1 MPPCRAASSPVR
13 RTSTAARRREREAA
27 ILAATRTLF
36 DDRGVAEAQIEDIAR
51 AVGINRAIVYRHFT
65 GKEELFALA
74 LVGYLDELT
83 AALADAVATSTTPQD
98 QLAALVSAFV
108 DYGVAHPA
116 FVDCAHS
123 LMRRTGTELFDEIS
137 EGAMLRLGRAI
148 AACLATL
155 RGTLEAGAT
164 AGDFTIGDPVLLAN
178 TLYATGL
185 GGLQLARVGL
195 VIDEAAPGVPT
206 VGRVD
211 AEQVKALLLTSA
223 LAMARDG
230 LSRVER
236 TSVANGSSG
245 PSDAGRRS
253 TRSASIHGAVSTP
266 PGRRRALDRRDA
278 LDRRSASP
286 VSARGWRS
294 RPGHRRRRSRS
305 GLGRSRAGRAAW
317 RRR

>member
-1 MPPCRAASSPVR
+1 VDLPPSEWQRRLSQSCNSELHPPYDAGMSSSTRAATAVR
-13 RTSTAARRREREAA
+13 RRARESA

-36 DDRGVAEAQIEDIAR
+36 DERGVAEAQIEDIAR

-74 LVGYLDELT
+74 LVGYLDELGADLT
-83 AALADAVATSTTPQD
+83 EAAQSETQPRD
-98 QLAALVSAFV
+98 QLAAVVSAFV

-148 AACLATL
+148 ASCLAVL
-155 RGTLEAGAT
+155 RHALDAGVAS
-164 AGDFTIGDPVLLAN
+164 GDFHLTDPPLLAN

-195 VIDEAAPGVPT
+195 VIDEASPGVPQ
-206 VGRVD
+206 VSRIG

-223 LAMARDG
+223 LAMAQG
-230 LSRVER
+230 
-236 TSVANGSSG
+236 
-245 PSDAGRRS
+245 
-253 TRSASIHGAVSTP
+253 
-266 PGRRRALDRRDA
+266 
-278 LDRRSASP
+278 
-286 VSARGWRS
+286 
-294 RPGHRRRRSRS
+294 
-305 GLGRSRAGRAAW
+305 
-317 RRR
+317 

>member
-1 MPPCRAASSPVR
+1 MSSQQAVQPR
-13 RTSTAARRREREAA
+13 RTSTAARRRARETA
-27 ILAATRTLF
+27 ILAATRSLF
-36 DDRGVAEAQIEDIAR
+36 DERGVAEAQIEDIAR

-74 LVGYLDELT
+74 LVGYLDELST
-83 AALADAVATSTTPQD
+83 ALADAAATSKAPRT

-148 AACLATL
+148 AACLGTL
-155 RGTLEAGAT
+155 RATLEAGVT
-164 AGDFTIGDPVLLAN
+164 AGVFTIEDPVLLAN

-195 VIDEAAPGVPT
+195 VIDEPSPGVPQ
-206 VGRVD
+206 VGRIG

-223 LAMARDG
+223 LAMA
-230 LSRVER
+230 
-236 TSVANGSSG
+236 SG
-245 PSDAGRRS
+245 
-253 TRSASIHGAVSTP
+253 
-266 PGRRRALDRRDA
+266 
-278 LDRRSASP
+278 
-286 VSARGWRS
+286 
-294 RPGHRRRRSRS
+294 
-305 GLGRSRAGRAAW
+305 
-317 RRR
+317 

>member
-1 MPPCRAASSPVR
+1 MPSTSSPERPETR
-13 RTSTAARRREREAA
+13 RSSTAARRRARESA

-36 DDRGVAEAQIEDIAR
+36 DERGVAEAQIEDIAR

-74 LVGYLDELT
+74 LVGYLDELG
-83 AALADAVATSTTPQD
+83 AALTEAAESKRRPRE
-98 QLAALVSAFV
+98 QLAAIVSAFV

-148 AACLATL
+148 ASCLAVL
-155 RGTLEAGAT
+155 QRALEAGVDS
-164 AGDFTIGDPVLLAN
+164 GDFTVPDAPLLAN

-195 VIDEAAPGVPT
+195 VIDEAAPGVPH
-206 VGRVD
+206 VGKIG

-223 LAMARDG
+223 LAMAQG
-230 LSRVER
+230 
-236 TSVANGSSG
+236 
-245 PSDAGRRS
+245 
-253 TRSASIHGAVSTP
+253 
-266 PGRRRALDRRDA
+266 
-278 LDRRSASP
+278 
-286 VSARGWRS
+286 
-294 RPGHRRRRSRS
+294 
-305 GLGRSRAGRAAW
+305 
-317 RRR
+317 

>member
-1 MPPCRAASSPVR
+1 LQKPYDAGMTPTPRTRQPEGRRSSTAVR
-13 RTSTAARRREREAA
+13 RRARETA

-36 DDRGVAEAQIEDIAR
+36 DERGVAEAQIEDIAR

-74 LVGYLDELT
+74 LVGYLDELG
-83 AALADAVATSTTPQD
+83 AALTEAAEPGTKPRD

-148 AACLATL
+148 ASCLAVL
-155 RGTLEAGAT
+155 RRTLEAGVET
-164 AGDFTIGDPVLLAN
+164 GDFAASDPVLLAN

-195 VIDEAAPGVPT
+195 VIDEAAPGVPR
-206 VGRVD
+206 VGTIG
-211 AEQVKALLLTSA
+211 AEQVKSLLLTSA
-223 LAMARDG
+223 LAMAQG
-230 LSRVER
+230 
-236 TSVANGSSG
+236 
-245 PSDAGRRS
+245 
-253 TRSASIHGAVSTP
+253 
-266 PGRRRALDRRDA
+266 
-278 LDRRSASP
+278 
-286 VSARGWRS
+286 
-294 RPGHRRRRSRS
+294 
-305 GLGRSRAGRAAW
+305 
-317 RRR
+317 